1 MNIIRYLVFG
11 IRKFLGTN
19 NIRYSVFGQNHYSWQ
34 LWSQCGDGGDNSQ
47 CHELRPHLLT
57 TSDTL
62 QLIGKLE
69 TKPGQCLGSCVPE
82 IYYIQARYPNPQC
95 PKMCD
100 ELNIPEC

>member
-1 MNIIRYLVFG
+1 MVVTTLIV
-11 IRKFLGTN
+11 T
-19 NIRYSVFGQNHYSWQ
+19 S
-34 LWSQCGDGGDNSQ
+34 C
-47 CHELRPHLLT
+47 RPHLLT

-69 TKPGQCLGSCVPE
+69 TKPGQCLGPAALK
-82 IYYIQARYPNPQC
+82 YTIQARYQNPQC